1 MKGSRVET
9 IEAARKEYA
18 DLFKEGWEKT
28 SILEVIFNL

>member
-1 MKGSRVET
+1 MKGRRFDT

-18 DLFKEGWEKT
+18 DLLKEGWEKT